1 MLMLAGC
8 TSSIGSSVDSF
19 SSSETSS
26 EAAPVFY
33 PRGRHL
39 AKQVEKIT
47 RFPNIPSS
55 YRYYDY
61 KQAAHDLDEVVFDFA
76 SNPEVVFPDYR
87 ANDPS
92 TWQPMG
98 YWLDQPRQPE
108 DYNPLE
114 TGYLR
119 RTFGLPT
126 YVGDNRVA
134 SSGSEAMTTIA
145 SVLGSSFA
153 GIDKQSQPFDDRLY
167 DFVEM
172 TFSSYDTG
180 TKLVHNYGVQ
190 GQSFWY
196 DLFPQILFTRLYDL
210 YPTTP
215 YMREMVING
224 ADQWLEALPYFVKE
238 ETPNYEFV
246 GYNVVL
252 ESPTVT
258 GGHIEPPNGGLAF
271 IFYAAYQITGETK
284 YLDGCREVLDYLQ
297 DYQKNPNYEALTDY
311 APYVAAVLNV
321 RHGTDYDVGKFIDYL
336 FDGDSSFRSGWA
348 VMNGSFGSYP
358 VNGLVGQAGDYAF
371 AMNSFHLASTLAPL
385 VKYDPRYGDAIGKY
399 MVNLVNNARVFF
411 PQEHSLS
418 HQSMNSYLPFDLNGA
433 LMYEG
438 FRNNYNSVNGYAMG
452 DATTM
457 FSQPSDLSVYSS
469 AFVGALGA
477 IVEETS
483 VKGIL
488 KLDLNA
494 TDSFGFNDYEHYLFY
509 NPYDVDTTIVFE
521 GSGDDYSLYD
531 LASNSILARNV
542 TRSVNLAIPASA
554 SLVVAV
560 LPGEAAPLQ
569 IADAVVYDDEILTVI
584 KPSVTLPGLRTK
596 QELTSS
602 SDIAID
608 YVAPEGDEVT
618 SMSISFGDI
627 QAYDGIPVTTFRY
640 DKDNLPDTDYTMK
653 IEITTALGRH
663 DYVTKRVVC
672 R

>member
-1 MLMLAGC
+1 MLGGC
-8 TSSIGSSVDSF
+8 ASTISTSEDSF
-19 SSSETSS
+19 SNSESSS
-26 EAAPVFY
+26 EAVPVFY
-33 PRGRHL
+33 SRGTHI
-39 AKQVEKIT
+39 AKDVEKISH
-47 RFPNIPSS
+47 FPNIPAS

-61 KQAAHDLDEVVFDFA
+61 EKAAFDLDEVVFDFA
-76 SNPEVVFPDYR
+76 SNPEVVLPDYR
-87 ANDPS
+87 ADDPA

-108 DYNPLE
+108 EYNPLE

-126 YVGDNRVA
+126 YVGDNRVV

-145 SVLGSSFA
+145 SVLGSSFV
-153 GIDKQSQPFDDRLY
+153 GIDKQNQAFDDHLY

-215 YMREMVING
+215 YMREMVLNG
-224 ADQWLEALPYFVKE
+224 ADQWIEALPYFVKDE
-238 ETPNYEFV
+238 VPNYEFV

-271 IFYAAYQITGETK
+271 IFYAAYQMTGEEK
-284 YLDGCREVLDYLQ
+284 YLDGCKTVLDYLQ

-311 APYVAAVLNV
+311 APYVAAILNA
-321 RHGTDYDVGKFIDYL
+321 RYGTDYDVGKFVDYL
-336 FDGDSSFRSGWA
+336 FDGDSAFRSGWS

-358 VNGLVGQAGDYAF
+358 VNGLVGQSGDYAF

-385 VKYDPRYGDAIGKY
+385 VKYDPRYANAIGKY

-411 PQEHSLS
+411 PQEQTLA

-433 LMYEG
+433 LLYEG
-438 FRNNYNSVNGYAMG
+438 FRNSYNSVTGYAMG

-457 FSQPSDLSVYSS
+457 FSQPSDLSLYSS

-477 IVEETS
+477 IVDETN

-494 TDSFGFNDYEHYLFY
+494 TDSFGFNQYEHYLFY
-509 NPYDVDTTIVFE
+509 NPYDVETTIAFD
-521 GSGDDYSLYD
+521 GSNDLYTLYD
-531 LASNSILARNV
+531 LASNTMLARNV
-542 TRSVNLAIPASA
+542 TGSVNLAIPAAS

-560 LPGEAAPLQ
+560 LPEAAAPDRV
-569 IADAVVYDDEILTVI
+569 ADAVMYDNEILTTI
-584 KPSVTLPGLRTK
+584 KPSVTLTNLTTR

-602 SDIAID
+602 SDIAIA
-608 YVAPEGDEVT
+608 YAAPEDDDVMTMVISFNDIEAYNGAPVT
-618 SMSISFGDI
+618 S
-627 QAYDGIPVTTFRY
+627 FRY
-640 DKDNLPDTDYTMK
+640 DKDNLPDTDYTLK